1 MIHDATRN
9 FMEDK
14 WREMHGCSMH
24 WIKLLVGINEINRI
38 SKIKQFLYSNEYSRG
53 LFNVRHIEMYVNVKG
68 I

>member
-24 WIKLLVGINEINRI
+24 RIKLLVGINEIDRI
-38 SKIKQFLYSNEYSRG
+38 SKKKHSYTAINIVAG
-53 LFNVRHIEMYVNVKG
+53 HIEMYVNVKG